1 MNAKLIELAERRKIL
16 VAMAATQRAE
26 LSQALAPWREALA
39 VMDRGLVGVRYIRS
53 YAALLVGLVG
63 IVAPLRP
70 RRMAKWLRRDGL
82 AWRAAL
88 AVKRILP
95 GLQPHF
101 SVAARPRVQ
110 DLRYADRDR
119 AGKAPG
125 ADLQD

>member
-1 MNAKLIELAERRKIL
+1 MNAKLIELAERQKIL

-39 VMDRGLVGVRYIRS
+39 VVDRGLVGVRYVRS
-53 YAALLVGLVG
+53 YAALLVGV
-63 IVAPLRP
+63 VAFVVPLLP
-70 RRMAKWLRRDGL
+70 WRMAKWLRRDGL
-82 AWRAAL
+82 VWRVVH